1 MLSSSSYL
9 ERPDKPFELDL
20 DITEPEDASSHQLFE
35 HIKFRQQVLVALSC
49 FILTFIGCGINF
61 AFGVYE
67 ELYETLDGPFKNA
80 SPGEIGLIGTLA
92 ASMMTV
98 GAPIA
103 SKWCRKYG
111 PRFVVLLGAVLF
123 VVSGISASFGTQLWH
138 FQVTQGFLQGCA
150 ACLVYIP
157 AVTVPPKYFDE
168 RRAFAMGIITSGTG
182 FGGMVWAPFLRFL
195 ISSIG
200 YRQTIRVAGV
210 IAGSIIA
217 ISASSLKETRRAPME
232 PSQSRGSRHLRDER
246 QWSKSRQGVTFSLD
260 FVSHALGTSFQAA
273 AYMIPV
279 YFMSSYAR
287 TLGYSRAAGANII
300 ALSDAC
306 NSGGKILIG
315 FYADRLGSLNALL
328 LSTLVSAV
336 STFGIYY
343 VSISELD
350 NNLHRMFFLAFACIY
365 GITAGAYV
373 SLFPA
378 ALMEQFGSVEFAR
391 VSGLLYMIRGIGT
404 LVGTPLGGALVRHD
418 MNSTVSS
425 SFDRTFFFVGFLLFG
440 ATLSVAWARSL
451 KLELSPVS

>member
-1 MLSSSSYL
+1 MFSPSTRP
-9 ERPDKPFELDL
+9 ERPSKPFELDL
-20 DITEPEDASSHQLFE
+20 DIAEPVDVSSQQGSE
-35 HIKFRQQVLVALSC
+35 YVRYRQQILIALSC
-49 FILTFIGCGINF
+49 FILTFTGCGINF

-67 ELYETLDGPFKNA
+67 ELYETLDGPFENA

-92 ASMMTV
+92 ASLMTL

-123 VVSGISASFGTQLWH
+123 AISGISASVGTQLWH

-150 ACLVYIP
+150 ACLIYIP

-182 FGGMVWAPFLRFL
+182 FGGMVWAPFIRFL
-195 ISSIG
+195 ISSLG

-210 IAGSIIA
+210 IAGIVVA
-217 ISASSLKETRRAPME
+217 ISASALKEAKRAPME
-232 PSQSRGSRHLRDER
+232 ASQTRGSRGLCDER
-246 QWSKSRQGVTFSLD
+246 QWPKSRKGVVLSQD
-260 FVSHALGTSFQAA
+260 FISHALGTSLQAA

-279 YFMSSYAR
+279 YYMSSYAR

-315 FYADRLGSLNALL
+315 YYADRLGSLNALV

-336 STFGIYY
+336 ATFGLCY
-343 VSISELD
+343 VSVSDLD
-350 NNLHRMFFLAFACIY
+350 ADFHRILFLAYACMY

-378 ALMEQFGSVEFAR
+378 SLMEQFGSVDFVR

-418 MNSTVSS
+418 IHATVTS

-440 ATLSVAWARSL
+440 ATISVAWARSL
-451 KLELSPVS
+451 KLQPSPIS